1 MNKLEVIAEIKR
13 LALVIETGDQAL
25 PRRTPTVLRQ
35 AAALL
40 EETMQKKKTT
50 PIIELNL
57 SAHAYN
63 ALYRRGWLTVEEVKT
78 KTMPELLR
86 VCGIGEKTAT
96 EILLAVERIAIEDG

>member
-1 MNKLEVIAEIKR
+1 MNKLEVITELNR
-13 LALVIETGDQAL
+13 LALVMETGEKTL
-25 PRRTPTVLRQ
+25 PRRTPAVLRQ

-40 EETMQKKKTT
+40 EETMQKKKVT

-63 ALYRRGWLTVEEVKT
+63 ALYRRGWLTVEEGKT

-96 EILLAVERIAIEDG
+96 EILLAVERMETE

>member
-1 MNKLEVIAEIKR
+1 MNKLEVITELNR
-13 LALVIETGDQAL
+13 LALVMETGEKTL
-25 PRRTPTVLRQ
+25 PRRTPAVLRQ

-40 EETMQKKKTT
+40 EETMQKKKAT

-96 EILLAVERIAIEDG
+96 EILLAVERMETE

>member
-1 MNKLEVIAEIKR
+1 MNKLEVITELNR
-13 LALVIETGDQAL
+13 LALVMETGEKTL
-25 PRRTPTVLRQ
+25 PRRTPAVLRQ

-40 EETMQKKKTT
+40 EETMQKKKAT

-86 VCGIGEKTAT
+86 VCGIGEKTAR
-96 EILLAVERIAIEDG
+96 EILLSVERMEIE

>member
-1 MNKLEVIAEIKR
+1 MNKLEVITELKR
-13 LALVIETGDQAL
+13 LALVLDGGEEKL
-25 PRRTPTVLRQ
+25 PRRTPVVLRQ

-96 EILLAVERIAIEDG
+96 EILLAVERMEME

>member
-1 MNKLEVIAEIKR
+1 MNKLEVITELKR
-13 LALVIETGDQAL
+13 LALVLDGGEEKL
-25 PRRTPTVLRQ
+25 PRRTPMVLRQ

-96 EILLAVERIAIEDG
+96 EILLAVERIVIEE

>member
-63 ALYRRGWLTVEEVKT
+63 ALYRWLTVEEVKT

-86 VCGIGEKTAT
+86 VCGIGEKTAR
-96 EILLAVERIAIEDG
+96 EILLAVERIETE

>member
-1 MNKLEVIAEIKR
+1 MNKLEVITELKR
-13 LALVIETGDQAL
+13 LALVLETGEKTL

-35 AAALL
+35 AAATL

-96 EILLAVERIAIEDG
+96 EILLAVERMETE

>member
-1 MNKLEVIAEIKR
+1 MNKLKVITELKR
-13 LALVIETGDQAL
+13 LALVLDGGEEKL
-25 PRRTPTVLRQ
+25 PRRTPVVLRQ

-96 EILLAVERIAIEDG
+96 EILMAVERMETE

>member
-1 MNKLEVIAEIKR
+1 MNKLELITELKR
-13 LALVIETGDQAL
+13 LALVLETGEKAL
-25 PRRTPTVLRQ
+25 PKRTPAVVRQ

-40 EETMQKKKTT
+40 EETMQKKKAT

-96 EILLAVERIAIEDG
+96 EILMAVERIETE